1 MSYDGIDNE
10 AMWKEVGK
18 MLDTLSAREGLQYKV
33 MVPRHS
39 AFDKCEEIYQ
49 SFMAAKKDY
58 CPKCHAPLD

>member
-1 MSYDGIDNE
+1 
-10 AMWKEVGK
+10 